1 MTTSTK
7 RGLKS
12 NNISEQHETFQKR
25 FLLRKSQECCM
36 YPFLGT
42 STLKDCRQS
51 DGLGEEPRM
60 RDGRLKDLRTG

>member
-1 MTTSTK
+1 
-7 RGLKS
+7 
-12 NNISEQHETFQKR
+12 
-25 FLLRKSQECCM
+25 M

-60 RDGRLKDLRTG
+60 KDGRLKEGSEDRMRASEQNMGRI